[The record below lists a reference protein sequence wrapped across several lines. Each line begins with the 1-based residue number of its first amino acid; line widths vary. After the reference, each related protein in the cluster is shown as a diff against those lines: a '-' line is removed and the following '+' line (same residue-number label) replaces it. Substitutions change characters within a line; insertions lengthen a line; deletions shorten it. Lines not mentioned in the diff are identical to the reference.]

1 MKINYFG
8 KPVDDWKPSYPY
20 LARGKRTGAL
30 AVVFSPTKTILIE
43 SVSLHGVGY
52 FAGDDKWS
60 EHHFIPLTPSERVM
74 LENE

>member
-52 FAGDDKWS
+52 FAGDDKRRP
-60 EHHFIPLTPSERVM
+60 FIRGRFHAIHADQ
-74 LENE
+74 